1 MIDNYEI
8 WKAHEDEMERR
19 LAELPLC
26 VDCGNHVQDEHYY
39 WINDEVICPRCL
51 EDGYRRY
58 VEDYI
63 A

>member
-1 MIDNYEI
+1 MIDNYDI
-8 WKAHEDEMERR
+8 WRAHDDKLEKQ
-19 LAELPLC
+19 LAERPVC
-26 VDCGNHVQDEHYY
+26 ADCGNHVQDEHFYL
-39 WINDEVICPRCL
+39 INDEVICPRCL